1 MHARGCRVSTG
12 TFRHAIG
19 ARVHGSLQ
27 AMTTA
32 GYVSDGPYHFCYRG
46 HAGCAPN
53 GAQIIYRNGLT
64 ETNCMGILLQDRS
77 NMDRL
82 KYCMA
87 LTIGGLN

>member
-1 MHARGCRVSTG
+1 MRKVHARGCRVSTG

-53 GAQIIYRNGLT
+53 GAQIIYRNEYLA
-64 ETNCMGILLQDRS
+64 R
-77 NMDRL
+77 
-82 KYCMA
+82 A
-87 LTIGGLN
+87 LGALPLCIFFLMIYGR

>member
-12 TFRHAIG
+12 TFRHAIA

-32 GYVSDGPYHFCYRG
+32 RYVSDGAYHFCYRG

-53 GAQIIYRNGLT
+53 GAQMTYRNYVIR
-64 ETNCMGILLQDRS
+64 EAREARC
-77 NMDRL
+77 
-82 KYCMA
+82 
-87 LTIGGLN
+87 